1 MLNYFWTLTQRT
13 ELEDFFKCN
22 HIPAEVENVIYN
34 TLKILDE
41 NYGAGRE
48 MEDDGGYI
56 VVVTDSDGADI
67 KKEYAKLLEK
77 YHITEEW
84 CEFRDKVCVIGKK
97 TYFSDLYIV
106 SSEFAVTIVWIETK
120 EA

>member
-48 MEDDGGYI
+48 MEDDGGY
-56 VVVTDSDGADI
+56 VAVVTDSDGADI
-67 KKEYAKLLEK
+67 KEEYVKLLNQ
-77 YHITEEW
+77 YHITKEW
-84 CEFRDKVCVIGKK
+84 CEFHDKLCVVGEK
-97 TYFSDLYIV
+97 TYFSDLFIV
-106 SSEFAVTIVWIETK
+106 NSEFAITIV
-120 EA
+120 